1 MRLKSLRNLPRF
13 WKRKKEK
20 AAEVEKPE
28 IEKAPEREFPEIS
41 TAEQKKYIGKHVAIV
56 DGKIVTSAGAAKKT
70 LETAKQ
76 EHSGKE
82 IGLRYVANEKL
93 LIKCKCLEKS

>member
-1 MRLKSLRNLPRF
+1 MGLKPLRNLPRF

-20 AAEVEKPE
+20 AAKVEKPE
-28 IEKAPEREFPEIS
+28 IEKVPEREFPEIS